1 MEIKQHWY
9 YILKNS
15 NDIND
20 VVQVLEVYPGQIVF
34 KYYTDVPLLT
44 VNSQPLYQRDTKRVL
59 HPKAFR
65 ACYKEHPTLNVL
77 YSI

>member
-1 MEIKQHWY
+1 MEIKANWY

-20 VVQVLEVYPGQIVF
+20 VIQVTEVYPGQIVF
-34 KYYTDVPLLT
+34 KYYTTPLGLDK
-44 VNSQPLYQRDTKRVL
+44 PGYPKRVL

-77 YSI
+77 YSN

>member
-1 MEIKQHWY
+1 MEIRQNWY

-20 VVQVLEVYPGQIVF
+20 VVKVLEVYPDAQIVF
-34 KYYTDVPLLT
+34 IYYTPNPMD
-44 VNSQPLYQRDTKRVL
+44 QRNTKRVL

-77 YSI
+77 YSS